1 MKMAKKQADS
11 EFNMSEAIRDTLKES
26 PNFSSKEA
34 VDAIQAKYPSAK
46 INKNSFSV
54 AFYTGRKKL
63 GINSSGRGRR
73 ISKRKSQATATHSS
87 VNMAI
92 LQTTA
97 KFLSEVGGAEAALA
111 AIKHVQAVQVK

>member
-1 MKMAKKQADS
+1 MTMAKKQPET
-11 EFNMSEAIRDTLKES
+11 EFNMSEAIRDILKENPS
-26 PNFSSKEA
+26 LGSKEA
-34 VDAIQAKYPSAK
+34 ADAIQAKYPSAK

-63 GINSSGRGRR
+63 GIKSSGRGRR
-73 ISKRKSQATATHSS
+73 VGTRKSKMTSARPS
-87 VNMAI
+87 VDMAV

-111 AIKHVQAVQVK
+111 AIKQVQAVQVK